1 MSTKKPRAKGA
12 QPFNANSVAHGVYSS
27 RFSDDEL
34 TRIIG
39 AMTDPAAPV
48 AALIESSAVLV
59 DRILE
64 RLNQSAVSTELET
77 FLALI
82 NAHNE
87 TAGRIANLARTKQLL
102 SGSAADDIAGHIAGI
117 LDALSSIHN
126 TQL

>member
-1 MSTKKPRAKGA
+1 MSATKPRAKGA
-12 QPFNANSVAHGVYSS
+12 QPSNVNSITHGIYSN

-34 TRIIG
+34 TRII
-39 AMTDPAAPV
+39 ASLTDPAAPV

-102 SGSAADDIAGHIAGI
+102 SGSAADDIAGHITGI
-117 LDALSSIHN
+117 LDALSNIHN